1 MPRTSIFRAAL
12 AAAALVAAS
21 GAAHAI
27 TLENYQKY
35 RADSRDVRAT
45 YKSLIEIR
53 VEGVLQGLVL
63 ASRRIAAAGGKPLLC
78 PPADLR
84 IRGAEVLTMLDEE
97 LKTPSRDQGRPY
109 PPTTNIE
116 DVLVSVAE
124 RRWPCA
130 R

>member
-1 MPRTSIFRAAL
+1 MPRTAIISAAF
-12 AAAALVAAS
+12 AAAALVAAA

-45 YKSLIEIR
+45 YKSLLEIR
-53 VEGVLQGLVL
+53 MEGVLQGLVM
-63 ASRRIAAAGGKPLLC
+63 ANRQIAAAGGKPLLC
-78 PPADLR
+78 APADLR
-84 IRGAEVLTMLDEE
+84 IRGAEVLSMLDDE
-97 LKTPSRDQGRPY
+97 LKAPSRDQGRPY

-116 DVLVSVAE
+116 DVLVTVAE
-124 RRWPCA
+124 RRWPCT